1 MAMTLHVDIVSAE
14 AEIFSGTAVRV
25 FAPGTMGELGILPR
39 HAPLLTTLRPGE
51 VRVELPGGEEQIFYV
66 SSGMLEI
73 QPHVVTILSDTAMRA
88 HDLDEAKSLEA
99 KRAAEEAMKNKT
111 GEMEIAKA
119 QAELAE
125 AVAQLETIKRLR
137 KKAGR

>member
-1 MAMTLHVDIVSAE
+1 MAMTIDVQVVSAE
-14 AEIFSGTAVRV
+14 GSIYSGVADMVV
-25 FAPGTMGELGILPR
+25 APGEMGELGILPR

-51 VRVELPGGEEQIFYV
+51 VRVELPGGEEQSFYV

-73 QPHVVTILSDTAMRA
+73 QPHVVTILSDTALRA

-137 KKAGR
+137 KKSGR